1 MNKNNTINNT
11 IDWTWEY
18 DRNDVLDRGKTED
31 LTPIPKDPVDPRL
44 LATVTHDSEHESLLI
59 ESGRL
64 DPYHTPVDHLL
75 TPMKKSDSERSR
87 NLVAPRF
94 RRWGSNTRELLDL
107 YHQESVRRGRL

>member
-64 DPYHTPVDHLL
+64 DPYHTPVGIYSDEEVRLREV
-75 TPMKKSDSERSR
+75 KKPGCTKVQAMGIEYKR
-87 NLVAPRF
+87 
-94 RRWGSNTRELLDL
+94 G
-107 YHQESVRRGRL
+107 VRPIPSGVC